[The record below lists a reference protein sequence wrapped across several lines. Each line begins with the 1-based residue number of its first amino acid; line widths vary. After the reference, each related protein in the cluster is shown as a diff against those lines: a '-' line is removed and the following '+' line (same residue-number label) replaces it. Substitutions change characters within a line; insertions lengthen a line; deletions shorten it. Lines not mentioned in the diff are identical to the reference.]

1 MQKSNSFFPLYFT
14 NFWGVLN
21 DNFLKTLA
29 CFTAV
34 GWVDESWRSTLVGIA
49 AGALVL
55 PYILFS
61 PLAERLTFLYEKKQV
76 VRLAKWAEL
85 PIMGLAVLG
94 FALHSVALVI
104 TSIVLMGLQ
113 SSLYSPAKY
122 GLVRDFSG
130 LERLS
135 SGMGGMEAVAFLGML
150 AGTVA
155 ASFLADAAPVYA
167 YAVLVGC
174 ASLGLLGSYLLRVP
188 EIKSES
194 PHSVNPLRYFQD
206 GWRLCRQYEGLPAVI
221 GVLCV
226 FWRMAASLQMALI
239 VYGPQVLHLDSLHTG
254 LMLTLCAIGITTG
267 CLAAGRLGQR
277 GERLSLTPALGIL
290 LFLLFLLMFALPL
303 NAVGFVVLMTV
314 TSVLA
319 GFLKVPMDTEI
330 QRVVKGP
337 ALNQVLAWFNQVTF
351 LFILLASVSFT
362 LLSLLS
368 VRYVLLACAIVILL
382 TALVFPLFHRPAICN
397 VVQRLLRMRYRMHLD
412 YGGMLEDPSVKLILP
427 NHTSVLDPLFV
438 VGHLYPTGCSPL
450 VDERY
455 FETPVFKHILGLFDA
470 VMVPDLRKHRHGMEQ
485 AAQLEDVCINALA
498 EGHSMLFYPSGH
510 ITTDGR
516 ETIGPRRLAWQ
527 VCRRLPEGVRVYGVK
542 VTGFWDSCSSRKGRR
557 NTPPLVA
564 TMLKN
569 SYKFLL
575 PKRDIHMTVEDLT
588 DRVRTWAETLDKM
601 DFNARLEEYYN
612 A

>member
-1 MQKSNSFFPLYFT
+1 MLKRPSFFPLYFT

-34 GWVDESWRSTLVGIA
+34 GWVDGAWHSTLVGTA

-61 PLAERLTFLYEKKQV
+61 PLAERFTFLYEKKKV

-85 PIMGLAVLG
+85 PIMALAILG
-94 FALHSVALVI
+94 FVLHSVALVL
-104 TSIVLMGLQ
+104 TAIVLMGLQ

-122 GLVRDFSG
+122 GLVRDFGG

-150 AGTVA
+150 SGTVA
-155 ASFLADAAPVYA
+155 ASFLADADPLYTYIVM
-167 YAVLVGC
+167 VGC
-174 ASLGLLGSYLLRVP
+174 AALGLLGSYTLRVP
-188 EIKSES
+188 ETKSET
-194 PHSVNPLRYFQD
+194 PHTVHPLRYLRD
-206 GWRLCRQYEGLPAVI
+206 GWRLSRQYEGLPAVI

-226 FWRMAASLQMALI
+226 FWWMAASLQMALI
-239 VYGPQVLHLDSLHTG
+239 VYGPQVLQLDSLHTG
-254 LMLTLCAIGITTG
+254 LMLTLCAIGITSG
-267 CLAAGRLGQR
+267 CLLAGRMGQR
-277 GERLSLTPALGIL
+277 QELLSLTPLTGIL
-290 LFLLFLLMFALPL
+290 LFVLFLLLFALPL
-303 NAVGFVVLMTV
+303 RAAGFTLLMTAA
-314 TSVLA
+314 SVLA

-337 ALNQVLAWFNQVTF
+337 ALNQILAWFNQVSF
-351 LFILLASVSFT
+351 LFILLASATFT
-362 LLSLLS
+362 LLCLLS
-368 VRYVLLACAIVILL
+368 VRYVLLACAVVILL
-382 TALVFPLFHRPAICN
+382 TAFIFPLFHRPAICN
-397 VVQRLLRMRYRMHLD
+397 VVQRLLRLRYRMHLD
-412 YGGMLEDPSVKLILP
+412 YGGMLEDPAVKLILP

-455 FETPVFKHILGLFDA
+455 FETPVFRHILGLFDA
-470 VMVPDLRKHRHGMEQ
+470 VMVPDLRKHRQGMEQ
-485 AAQLEDVCINALA
+485 AAQLEDICVNALA

-557 NTPPLVA
+557 STPPLV
-564 TMLKN
+564 TTILKN
-569 SYKFLL
+569 CYKFLL
-575 PKRDIHMTVEDLT
+575 PKRDIRMTVEDLT
-588 DRVRTWAETLDKM
+588 DQVRTWAGTLDKM